1 MSNDAFSVNTDGLHE
16 QMPYM
21 QELAM
26 NIRSVGTNLQARLD
40 ELGDCWG
47 GDATGQQFITQYGTP
62 RDQILGGVSDVGDVL
77 DSTSQGIDTMAV
89 QFDRLEQENIAV
101 VRQLTP
107 SNADGGGSDS
117 DDLGPRADRE

>member
-1 MSNDAFSVNTDGLHE
+1 MSDAFSVNTDGLHE

-26 NIRSVGTNLQARLD
+26 NIRSVGTNLQARLN

-47 GDATGQQFITQYGTP
+47 DDAAGQQFFEQYGNP
-62 RDQILGGVSDVGDVL
+62 RDQIVGGVSDVGDVL

-89 QFDRLEQENIAV
+89 QFDRLEDQNVSAA
-101 VRQLTP
+101 RQLQTGSP
-107 SNADGGGSDS
+107 SDDS
-117 DDLGPRADRE
+117 DPRSGRE